1 MDMASSGALLAEE
14 LHCSICLDVFTDP
27 VSTPCGHN
35 FCKSCLSQCWD
46 SSQTCK
52 CPYCKEGSYYAFV
65 HFYISLLVSKIKNT
79 KSFYCEVVIHI
90 PDPDTAN
97 PELFLSDDRSEAW
110 RH

>member
-1 MDMASSGALLAEE
+1 MAIKCPNFSVGDISSFLFPDMASSGALLAEE

-52 CPYCKEGSYYAFV
+52 CPYCKEAFNQRPDLK
-65 HFYISLLVSKIKNT
+65 INITLRMVS
-79 KSFYCEVVIHI
+79 C
-90 PDPDTAN
+90 
-97 PELFLSDDRSEAW
+97 FLTYFQLKCNIE
-110 RH
+110 